1 MTAPAHWSLGTL
13 LILQAHL
20 GRGMKQVL
28 EVGYASLN
36 ILHTLLL
43 IRNTLYSRLNSEKL
57 SRLSGPDSRKRLSLI
72 H

>member
-28 EVGYASLN
+28 EVVYASLN
-36 ILHTLLL
+36 ILQTL
-43 IRNTLYSRLNSEKL
+43 
-57 SRLSGPDSRKRLSLI
+57 
-72 H
+72 